1 MLSRNSSQA
10 SMNRRYRTDHCPSQ
24 MRDND
29 ISIQLRRDQF
39 PFKVCRKVNFST
51 ASNSLISSSGPPNF
65 FALIHF
71 AHIDRNNNNILF

>member
-1 MLSRNSSQA
+1 MLSRNSCQA

-29 ISIQLRRDQF
+29 ISIQLQRDQF

-51 ASNSLISSSGPPNF
+51 ASNSPDFEFRPPKF
-65 FALIHF
+65 FRPYTF
-71 AHIDRNNNNILF
+71 CTY